1 MPRVGNK
8 ARGLNQHNT
17 RHENGV
23 VAPGKRITKQKS
35 NGHLNRSADG
45 TSQSKTLSPSPSSSA
60 RTTAR
65 LPDTR
70 TSDESSITQGEYQP
84 AEDTERKSSEPFF
97 ENHEVLSNG
106 MSYANGSA
114 EHAHRKIDV
123 NAAKNPMVRDNSIWH
138 LTLTILR
145 SCPLGDTLA
154 ILIFLLSL
162 PPTML
167 TVTNALFAVLT
178 FITPTGS
185 SSIPTS
191 FGDIFQGSGGTP
203 SLATI
208 IATDVLGLILWLLIW
223 APVQTLCIELAQAV
237 VATQLGGGNASKKKG
252 SDRTLLCMGIVTA
265 SHMARHQWIPKRL
278 FGYDW
283 PAILSSI
290 PYVSRSPT
298 LFSTHDLIPTRSPA
312 GWFRILI
319 ALHILIQGLV
329 HIARRWI
336 QKREYSQPV
345 SINKKMD
352 PEAIADS
359 PIRPAVAAS
368 AEPGTQGVSVA
379 PDSVSK
385 TASAS
390 TKEARD
396 RVSSGKKKRK
406 QGTYVRSQQPLWAA
420 FAHTKITI
428 LREYEQSHTHSEVSG
443 ANAVDTRNLG
453 SAPFVSE
460 DGCVWISDV
469 LPTSFRFNASPFI
482 IPRSGIPGSENPVT
496 NPSAGIDRSKPLYV
510 RVNDTDWTS
519 TNLET
524 TVTDE
529 SADGPW
535 TGEVFGLSPS
545 SSYKCSFVRS
555 EDGVVIHSVI
565 VTTPPS
571 PSAESGITRIRDL
584 KQSPLTNVLLDS
596 HLSSALPAHRPH
608 RPSSPTSPTTTL
620 KNSIAIFESNLG
632 EAQTRQKR
640 SKKDNKTASASL
652 KKDIE
657 VFSAKNYKLGSED
670 KAHQNRHLQW
680 NQHTRQADEAVAL
693 LSGEIESMGC
703 LPEDEINAS
712 KEQKAGWDEARTHQ
726 TAARDDLFGCKESA
740 HQEKSSIHAEA
751 TSTQQKKERLLA
763 RKAKLNDQ
771 HEQLDS
777 ATSQGLDER
786 DRKNSEQAAKDGE
799 RLDIEQRSVEQLAH
813 CQRSILE
820 SRYMTQHTWHQ
831 AQLIESAFH
840 EQQIMNAPAEERPIT
855 PEGDLPGTVPHHTGA
870 SAFRFPAFGSPDPLN
885 GIRSQSGS
893 FRRSDNRPRSTS
905 ILSGNSLYGDF
916 EDQDPAPPI
925 PARAVEVI
933 RERGRK
939 QSGGSGSG
947 SGSSGSQRDPA
958 SPIVGSAALMTPG
971 KRSPVWNH

>member
-1 MPRVGNK
+1 MPRPGNK

-35 NGHLNRSADG
+35 NGHLNGSADG
-45 TSQSKTLSPSPSSSA
+45 ASHPKTLPTSPSSVA

-70 TSDESSITQGEYQP
+70 TTDESSNTQGGHQP
-84 AEDTERKSSEPFF
+84 AEDNEERPSETLPDAL
-97 ENHEVLSNG
+97 EIQPSGINYSNG
-106 MSYANGSA
+106 SV
-114 EHAHRKIDV
+114 EHAHRRIDV
-123 NAAKNPMVRDNSIWH
+123 NAAKNPMVHDNNIWH
-138 LTLTILR
+138 LALTILR

-208 IATDVLGLILWLLIW
+208 IVTDGFGLILWLLMW
-223 APVQTLCIELAQAV
+223 TPMQTLSIELAQAV
-237 VATQLGGGNASKKKG
+237 VATQLGGGNASKKG
-252 SDRTLLCMGIVTA
+252 SDRTLLCIGIVTFY
-265 SHMARHQWIPKRL
+265 HMLHHQWIPKRL

-283 PAILSSI
+283 SAILSSI
-290 PYVSRSPT
+290 PYVPKSPT
-298 LFSTHDLIPTRSPA
+298 SFFIPSRSPA

-319 ALHILIQGLV
+319 ALHILIQALV

-345 SINKKMD
+345 AANKKMD
-352 PEAIADS
+352 PEAIAGS
-359 PIRPAVAAS
+359 PVRPTVTMS
-368 AEPGTQGVSVA
+368 AEPSTQGITVA
-379 PDSVSK
+379 PESGS
-385 TASAS
+385 TIASAS
-390 TKEARD
+390 IKEARD
-396 RVSSGKKKRK
+396 KISSGKKKRK

-469 LPTSFRFNASPFI
+469 LPTSFRFNASSFTMPK
-482 IPRSGIPGSENPVT
+482 SGVPGSEKQAMS
-496 NPSAGIDRSKPLYV
+496 PSAGIDRSKPLYV
-510 RVNDTDWTS
+510 RINDTDWTS
-519 TNLET
+519 TTFEANA
-524 TVTDE
+524 TDE
-529 SADGPW
+529 SADGQW

-545 SSYKCSFVRS
+545 SSYKCSFVQS
-555 EDGVVIHSVI
+555 EDGVVVHSVI

-571 PSAESGITRIRDL
+571 LPAENGTARPFL
-584 KQSPLTNVLLDS
+584 LWQSHSVNVLPDS
-596 HLSSALPAHRPH
+596 YVSSALPAHRPH

-620 KNSIAIFESNLG
+620 KNSIAAFESSLS
-632 EAQTRQKR
+632 EAQIRQKR
-640 SKKDNKTASASL
+640 GKKDNKAASASL

-657 VFSAKNYKLGSED
+657 VFSAKISKLGGED
-670 KAHQNRHLQW
+670 KAHLNRHLQW
-680 NQHTRQADEAVAL
+680 NQHTRQADEAVASL
-693 LSGEIESMGC
+693 CGEIESMGC
-703 LPEDEINAS
+703 LPEDEIRLSRERKAS
-712 KEQKAGWDEARTHQ
+712 WDEARTHQ
-726 TAARDDLFGCKESA
+726 TATRDDLFRCKESA

-751 TSTQQKKERLLA
+751 TSTQQKRERLLA
-763 RKAKLNDQ
+763 RKSKLNDQ
-771 HEQLDS
+771 HDRLES

-786 DRKNSEQAAKDGE
+786 QRKNSEQAAKDVE
-799 RLDIEQRSVEQLAH
+799 RLQIENRSLDQLAH
-813 CQRSILE
+813 CQQSIQD
-820 SRYMTQHTWHQ
+820 SRYVTQQTWQQ
-831 AQLIESAFH
+831 AQIVESAFH
-840 EQQIMNAPAEERPIT
+840 KQQRMSTPEEERSIT
-855 PEGDLPGTVPHHTGA
+855 PEGDLPGTVPHHTA
-870 SAFRFPAFGSPDPLN
+870 APAFRFPAFGSPDPPN
-885 GIRSQSGS
+885 GIRSHSGS
-893 FRRSDNRPRSTS
+893 FRHNDNRPRSTS
-905 ILSGNSLYGDF
+905 MLSGNSVYADF
-916 EDQDPAPPI
+916 EDQDPAPPM

-947 SGSSGSQRDPA
+947 SSGSQRDPA
-958 SPIVGSAALMTPG
+958 SPVVGSAALMSPG